1 LPRRR
6 ALDNLYDLVSGDED
20 ARVCKD
26 IPEEACRVVP
36 GNFFLQLSS
45 QLATKLGDA
54 LSDPK
59 LVLTWLLTTL
69 GAPAA
74 AVGALVPVREAGSL
88 LPQLA
93 IGGVIRGYPVRK
105 WFWVGGSL
113 VQALAVLLMALV
125 ALLEPA
131 PAAGWVVVLLTAV
144 FSVGRAVCSISAKDL
159 LGKTVPRTRRG
170 RLGGL
175 AATGAGAI
183 TLVVGLA
190 FAARG
195 PEGLGPRG
203 IALLLLA
210 ASSLWLVA
218 SVLMALL
225 REVPGATSGAGHAL
239 REAVKSIGL
248 LGSDHAFRN
257 FCVARALLASTVL
270 SMPFVVLLAR
280 EASGGRLASLGLLLV
295 ASSSATMVSASVWGW
310 MADRSSRRTMGVAG
324 LLAGLVGCV
333 TYAVSG
339 RLPGEGAAIWV
350 FGLLFFLLGLAHT
363 GIRLGRKTYLVDMA
377 PSDRRASYVA
387 VSNTLIGLV
396 LVLSGSFGLLAP
408 VLGARGIVLLFAL
421 LGLTGGALALSLR
434 EVEG

>member
-6 ALDNLYDLVSGDED
+6 ALDNLYDLISGDED

-26 IPEEACRVVP
+26 IPEEACQEVP
-36 GNFFLQLSS
+36 ANFFLQLSS

-93 IGGVIRGYPVRK
+93 IGGVVRRHPVRK

-125 ALLEPA
+125 ALLDPA
-131 PAAGWVVVLLTAV
+131 PAAGWLVVLLTAL
-144 FSVGRAVCSISAKDL
+144 FSVGRAVCSVSAKDL

-190 FAARG
+190 FATRG
-195 PEGLGPRG
+195 PEGLGPRQ

-210 ASSLWLVA
+210 ASSLWLLA
-218 SVLMALL
+218 TVLMALL

-239 REAVKSIGL
+239 QEAVRSLGL
-248 LGSDHAFRN
+248 LRSDRAFRN

-295 ASSSATMVSASVWGW
+295 ASSSATMISASVWGW
-310 MADRSSRRTMGVAG
+310 MADRSSRRTMAVAG
-324 LLAGLVGCV
+324 LLAGVVGC
-333 TYAVSG
+333 AVHVLAG
-339 RLPGEGAAIWV
+339 RIPGETAAIWIY
-350 FGLLFFLLGLAHT
+350 GILFFLLGLAHT

-377 PSDRRASYVA
+377 PSERRASYVA

-396 LVLSGSFGLLAP
+396 LVLSGGFGLLEP
-408 VLGARGIVLLFAL
+408 SIGARGVVLVFAL
-421 LGLTGGALALSLR
+421 LGLAGGALALALR
-434 EVEG
+434 EVED